1 MWRWDGQRWVPAVMV
16 APPKRSKA
24 WIWWLA
30 GAVTVSLVL
39 LLVGV
44 GYGVYSIASKFQASG
59 FSCLPA
65 DFPRYPGTRL
75 IEEQTTLGSALPGDS
90 KQCRMTLISSD
101 DVTVVGPYFQNH
113 LASGDWTVMSTD
125 YNDGS
130 IHFQRSSK
138 PQTIGTVQLL
148 HLGQQT
154 EIRIVLDS

>member
-1 MWRWDGQRWVPAVMV
+1 MWRWDGQRWAPASII
-16 APPKRSKA
+16 APRRSRA

-30 GAVTVSLVL
+30 GAIAASL
-39 LLVGV
+39 LLLLAGV
-44 GYGVYSIASKFQASG
+44 GYGIYSVASKFQSSG

-75 IEEQTTLGSALPGDS
+75 IEEQTKFGSALPGDS
-90 KQCRMTLISSD
+90 NQCRMTLVSSD
-101 DVTVVGPYFQNH
+101 DVTVVGPYYQSH
-113 LASGDWTVMSTD
+113 LASGDWTVMSTN
-125 YNDGS
+125 YSEGS
-130 IHFQRSSK
+130 IHFQRSSR